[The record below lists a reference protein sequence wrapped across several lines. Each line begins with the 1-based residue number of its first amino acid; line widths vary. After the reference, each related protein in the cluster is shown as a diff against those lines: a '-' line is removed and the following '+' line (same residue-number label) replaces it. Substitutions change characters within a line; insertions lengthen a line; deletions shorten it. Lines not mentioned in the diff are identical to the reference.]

1 MEGRS
6 RREAKKIGV
15 PSAIRDGLKELALD
29 HGADI
34 ARMLSLNSSLSAET
48 IADELEKVRLS
59 NKCAQSLS
67 LAAPRAHRKVT
78 QVPHSSIG
86 RRSVVWIST
95 GFRLGD
101 LAIRGS
107 VP

>member
-34 ARMLSLNSSLSAET
+34 ARMLSLNCSLSAET
-48 IADELEKVRLS
+48 IADELEKVQLS

-67 LAAPRAHRKVT
+67 IWISRGFVWVIWRSGGPFLDG
-78 QVPHSSIG
+78 IG
-86 RRSVVWIST
+86 R
-95 GFRLGD
+95 
-101 LAIRGS
+101 
-107 VP
+107 